1 MDVNY
6 VTPEVKALIGTEAEM
21 TAWDEVERGA
31 IRRFV
36 QAIMDPD
43 PVYWDD
49 DAAAGTRFGGVI
61 APPLF
66 PLYNFR
72 FPPSAPDALEPALT
86 DPLYHGGSFLPRFG
100 LPDVPGPERRLN
112 GGNEIEFLAAARPGD
127 RLHATSRIEDIFQK
141 TGRSGPMVF
150 VRMKIEIRNQK
161 GELLLINRQT
171 SIRR

>member
-6 VTPEVKALIGTEAEM
+6 VTPEVRKLIGAEAEIES
-21 TAWDEVERGA
+21 WDTVERGA

-49 DAAAGTRFGGVI
+49 AYAAETPYGGVV
-61 APPLF
+61 APPFF
-66 PLYNFR
+66 PFYGFR
-72 FPPSAPDALEPALT
+72 YPAYEADVLAPALT
-86 DPLYHGGSFLPRFG
+86 DPHYHGGSFLPRFG

-112 GGNEIEFLAAARPGD
+112 GGNEIEFFAYAKPGD
-127 RLHATSRIEDIFQK
+127 RLRARSRLDDIFQK
-141 TGRSGPMVF
+141 TGRSGAMLF
-150 VRMKIEIRNQK
+150 VKMNITVINQDDQI
-161 GELLLINRQT
+161 LLINRQT

>member
-1 MDVNY
+1 MSDTY
-6 VTPEVKALIGTEAEM
+6 LTPEIKALIGTSVHM
-21 TAWDEVERGA
+21 SAWDAVERGA
-31 IRRFV
+31 IRRFI
-36 QAIMDPD
+36 QAIMDLD

-49 DAAAGTRFGGVI
+49 EEATTTPFGGVV

-72 FPPSAPDALEPALT
+72 FPPTIPDQLEGALT
-86 DPLYHGGSFLPRFG
+86 DPMFHGGSFLPRFG

-127 RLHATSRIEDIFQK
+127 RLDATSEIEDIFEK
-141 TGRSGPMVF
+141 EGRSGRMVF
-150 VRMKIEIRNQK
+150 VRMKITIRNQN
-161 GELLLINRQT
+161 GQVLLINRQT